1 MDFGLRGRIIFV
13 TGGGSGIGLAA
24 ALAAARQG
32 AHVAICDID
41 AQAAQA
47 AADRVRAEGVRA
59 LALPLDVTDAA
70 ALEEAGARV
79 RAELGEPDGLIASAG
94 ISRPEPAEDLSDE
107 NWAAVIGVNLTG
119 VFLTCQTIGR
129 QMISRGRGSIV
140 TIASLDALGG
150 HAGRA
155 HYCASKY
162 GVVGLTMTLALEW
175 GRLGVRVNA
184 VAPGAVDTP
193 LLRGGVP
200 AGYIDQVLLDRTPLA
215 RLSTAED
222 QAMACLFLLSD
233 AAAFVTGVV
242 LPVDGGISTG
252 YFTRW
257 NGADYASNVLL
268 ARGAYEQR
276 N

>member
-1 MDFGLRGRIIFV
+1 MDFGLRGRTIVI
-13 TGGGSGIGLAA
+13 TGGASGIGLAA

-32 AHVAICDID
+32 AHVAVCDID

-47 AADRVRAEGVRA
+47 AADLVRAEGVRA
-59 LALPLDVTDAA
+59 LALPLDVTDEV

-79 RAELGEPDGLIASAG
+79 RAELGVPDGLIASAG
-94 ISRPEPAEDLSDE
+94 ISRAEAAEDLSDE
-107 NWAAVIGVNLTG
+107 IWDAVIGVNLTG
-119 VFLTCQTIGR
+119 VFLACQTIGR

-155 HYCASKY
+155 HYCASKH

-200 AGYIDQVLLDRTPLA
+200 AEFIDGVLLDRTPLA

-233 AAAFVTGVV
+233 AAAYVNGAV

-268 ARGAYEQR
+268 ARGVYEQR
-276 N
+276 

>member
-1 MDFGLRGRIIFV
+1 MDFGLRGRTIVI
-13 TGGGSGIGLAA
+13 TGGASGIGLAA

-32 AHVAICDID
+32 AHVAVCDID

-47 AADRVRAEGVRA
+47 AAELVRAEGVRA
-59 LALPLDVTDAA
+59 LALPLDVTDEG

-79 RAELGEPDGLIASAG
+79 RAELGVPDGLIASAG
-94 ISRPEPAEDLSDE
+94 ISRAEAAEDLSDE
-107 NWAAVIGVNLTG
+107 IWDAVIGVNLTG
-119 VFLTCQTIGR
+119 VFLACQTIGR

-155 HYCASKY
+155 HYCASKH

-200 AGYIDQVLLDRTPLA
+200 AEFIDGVLLDRTPLA

-233 AAAFVTGVV
+233 AAAYVNGAV

-268 ARGAYEQR
+268 ARGVYEQR
-276 N
+276 

>member
-1 MDFGLRGRIIFV
+1 M
-13 TGGGSGIGLAA
+13 
-24 ALAAARQG
+24 
-32 AHVAICDID
+32 
-41 AQAAQA
+41 
-47 AADRVRAEGVRA
+47 RAEGVRA
-59 LALPLDVTDAA
+59 LALPLDVTDEV

-79 RAELGEPDGLIASAG
+79 RAELGVPDGLIASAG
-94 ISRPEPAEDLSDE
+94 ISRAEAAEDLSDE
-107 NWAAVIGVNLTG
+107 IWDAVIGVNLTG
-119 VFLTCQTIGR
+119 VFLACQTIGR

-155 HYCASKY
+155 HYCASKH

-184 VAPGAVDTP
+184 VAGAVDTP

-200 AGYIDQVLLDRTPLA
+200 AEFIDGVLLDRTPLA

-233 AAAFVTGVV
+233 AAAYVNGAVL

-252 YFTRW
+252 CFTRW

-268 ARGAYEQR
+268 ARGVYEQR
-276 N
+276 

>member
-1 MDFGLRGRIIFV
+1 MDFGLQGRVVFV

-32 AHVAICDID
+32 AHVAIADVN

-47 AADRVRAEGVRA
+47 AADLARREGVRA
-59 LALPLDVTDAA
+59 LALPLDVTDAD

-79 RAELGEPDGLIASAG
+79 CAELGVPEGLVASAG

-107 NWAAVIGVNLTG
+107 SWDAVIGINLTG

-150 HAGRA
+150 HAGRT

-200 AGYIDQVLLDRTPLA
+200 ADYIERVLSDRTPLA

-233 AAAFVTGVV
+233 ASAFVTGVV

-257 NGADYASNVLL
+257 NGADYASNALL
-268 ARGAYEQR
+268 ARGVYEER
-276 N
+276 S